1 MASGAD
7 IAVLNG
13 AAAAVAVDGPVLRRR
28 GGVLDGQIPEHRP
41 AALFRAVRAAQ
52 DDSGVNGSP
61 AAGPA
66 VHRGHG
72 FGGIAGFL
80 DDGGGRILADQCR
93 TAALPPFDAVDGG
106 HRIAV
111 GLDDQRRGDDVGAR
125 RDIHGHGQRRH
136 SLVDGRLNGRRVI
149 RAAVA
154 LGPEVPDVQN
164 ASGFFLPA
172 GRASVRPD
180 GIHRDLVACGQPRQP
195 HCVGN
200 GGGRH
205 AGVGPGGALR
215 TGCALG
221 PLQIGQSH
229 HIVPVFSI
237 AGKLDVSALHPHGRD
252 RRVLRQIIRYCLG
265 DPLRLHRNQPI
276 ELFRELIVHILR
288 RVCRSAAG
296 GGDRRQHP
304 QVRRPAGVQVPGVQA
319 HGRPPRCAEHRQV
332 HPHGLGA
339 IGGPL
344 VVQVPR
350 HRVVAV
356 AADHGP
362 RASGPLV
369 PNFDLD
375 FRHLH
380 HLPSDTPP
388 RGEKVAPAVAVSVFA
403 DS

>member
-1 MASGAD
+1 M
-7 IAVLNG
+7 
-13 AAAAVAVDGPVLRRR
+13 
-28 GGVLDGQIPEHRP
+28 
-41 AALFRAVRAAQ
+41 
-52 DDSGVNGSP
+52 
-61 AAGPA
+61 
-66 VHRGHG
+66 
-72 FGGIAGFL
+72 
-80 DDGGGRILADQCR
+80 
-93 TAALPPFDAVDGG
+93 
-106 HRIAV
+106 
-111 GLDDQRRGDDVGAR
+111 
-125 RDIHGHGQRRH
+125 
-136 SLVDGRLNGRRVI
+136 
-149 RAAVA
+149 
-154 LGPEVPDVQN
+154 
-164 ASGFFLPA
+164 
-172 GRASVRPD
+172 
-180 GIHRDLVACGQPRQP
+180 
-195 HCVGN
+195 
-200 GGGRH
+200 
-205 AGVGPGGALR
+205 R

-229 HIVPVFSI
+229 HIVPVFPI

-265 DPLRLHRNQPI
+265 DALRLHRNQPI

-319 HGRPPRCAEHRQV
+319 HGCPPRCAEHRQSRRVARQHHVLIGAVRQV

-344 VVQVPR
+344 VVQVPH